1 MKPLSLFCFLL
12 LCCSTLA
19 SAASPVRGL
28 LERIAPGSSGK
39 FIIEQVASDGEDF
52 FKLDQQGS
60 KVVIRGNNPVSIA
73 TGLNWYLKYH
83 AGIHLSWN
91 NMTAHLPDTLPPVGR
106 KERRNT
112 KTVYRYDFNYC
123 TFSYTMAFWDWKRWE
138 QEIDWMALH
147 GINLALALV
156 GTDAWYEDRI
166 SLQKKI
172 LKRMREYGI
181 HPVLPGYAGMLPH
194 NAAEKIE
201 VNVANPGTWNG
212 YNRPADVLR
221 AARLFLEEADGFKGN
236 DNFEYDLIDITRQ
249 AVAEKGRLVYKVI
262 RAAYEAQDKPL
273 LRLASDRFLELLL
286 QQDRLL
292 ATRPEFKAGRWIA
305 QARSIGHTP
314 QEKDWIEWNARVQ
327 ITTWG
332 NRTAS
337 EGGGLH
343 DYAHKEWNGL
353 LRDFYYP
360 RWKTWLDRLNTL
372 PDGDPAAAIDY
383 YALDEPWT
391 LQHNFYPP
399 HKEGDCVEAAKEA
412 AQHLYFF

>member
-52 FKLDQQGS
+52 FELDQQGS

-91 NMTAHLPDTLPPVGR
+91 NMTAHLPDTLPPVAR

-181 HPVLPGYAGMLPH
+181 HPVPP
-194 NAAEKIE
+194 
-201 VNVANPGTWNG
+201 
-212 YNRPADVLR
+212 
-221 AARLFLEEADGFKGN
+221 
-236 DNFEYDLIDITRQ
+236 
-249 AVAEKGRLVYKVI
+249 
-262 RAAYEAQDKPL
+262 DKP
-273 LRLASDRFLELLL
+273 S
-286 QQDRLL
+286 
-292 ATRPEFKAGRWIA
+292 AGR
-305 QARSIGHTP
+305 
-314 QEKDWIEWNARVQ
+314 
-327 ITTWG
+327 
-332 NRTAS
+332 
-337 EGGGLH
+337 
-343 DYAHKEWNGL
+343 
-353 LRDFYYP
+353 
-360 RWKTWLDRLNTL
+360 
-372 PDGDPAAAIDY
+372 
-383 YALDEPWT
+383 
-391 LQHNFYPP
+391 
-399 HKEGDCVEAAKEA
+399 
-412 AQHLYFF
+412 